1 MIGGAQCT
9 IVETTVLLV
18 AGKSR
23 ALCCLQGFKACD
35 IGVVAWSWCPVL
47 AVTELESEYWYKV
60 PLP

>member
-9 IVETTVLLV
+9 IVEATVLLV

-47 AVTELESEYWYKV
+47 AVTEL
-60 PLP
+60 